1 MPWSDQALVAELVAL
16 LAAPSGNDDGD
27 DDDDDDDDDAKG
39 DHLVV
44 AVDVLLP
51 QVSILLLQ
59 LFQLV
64 SHPVLIRMTVM
75 MAMLVIY

>member
-1 MPWSDQALVAELVAL
+1 MMMMMM
-16 LAAPSGNDDGD
+16 D
-27 DDDDDDDDDAKG
+27 DDDDDDDDDDNDDAKG

-64 SHPVLIRMTVM
+64 SHPVLIRMTVIM
-75 MAMLVIY
+75 IMVGIYWADIFINQSHIS

>member
-1 MPWSDQALVAELVAL
+1 MPWSDQALVAEQAAL
-16 LAAPSGNDDGD
+16 LAAPSGNDDG
-27 DDDDDDDDDAKG
+27 DDDDDDDDAKG

-75 MAMLVIY
+75 MVMLVIY